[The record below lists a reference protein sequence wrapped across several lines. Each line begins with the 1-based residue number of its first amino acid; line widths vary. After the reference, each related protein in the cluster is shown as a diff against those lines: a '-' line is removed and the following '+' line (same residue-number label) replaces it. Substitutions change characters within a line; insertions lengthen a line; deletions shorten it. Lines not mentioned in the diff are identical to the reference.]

1 MDNFFDSRTFR
12 VYYEDVGKHKV
23 LTPKRERELLILY
36 KSCPKCHKR
45 LPHLVKRNNCPKCGA
60 PTPKRVVGKSLTC
73 TECNTRF
80 DGFVPPIY
88 CPACG
93 STRDM
98 SAREEL
104 IVTNLRFVVTTAKKL
119 SKSPEIIQKLISAG
133 NVGLLLALDKFDMA
147 RATRFLTYASWWIR
161 KEMLDELHTSGI
173 VHVPSHKQKAVKKNQ
188 KMGSYEC
195 VYCGV
200 RTDNPLRTMCHS
212 PENKTHDFI
221 HVNAEEITTMSCVV
235 PIEEAMNKPD
245 IEDTV
250 ENQTI
255 SNDNA
260 LLLRQVLNLM
270 PIRARDRFILLQYY
284 NIASDDR
291 KTEPKTLP
299 QLAATTGVTVERV
312 RQIKLAVLKNLR
324 RQLFEVNAQQDGMAG
339 SLLGSAQTGCGLGSV
354 QESFIIRRPPL

>member
-12 VYYEDVGKHKV
+12 TYYEDVGKHKV

-45 LPHLVKRNNCPKCGA
+45 LPHLVKRNNCPKCGS
-60 PTPKRVVGKSLTC
+60 PTPKRVIGKAITC

-80 DGFVPPIY
+80 DCFIPPVY
-88 CPACG
+88 CPLCG

-98 SAREEL
+98 VAREEL

-188 KMGSYEC
+188 KLGSYEC
-195 VYCGV
+195 VYCGA
-200 RTDNPLRTMCHS
+200 RTDNPLRTKCPSAKKRM
-212 PENKTHDFI
+212 HDFI
-221 HVNAEEITTMSCVV
+221 AVNAEEITTMSCVV
-235 PIEEAMNKPD
+235 PIEEAMNRPESD
-245 IEDTV
+245 DTIEDL
-250 ENQTI
+250 TI

-270 PIRARDRFILLQYY
+270 PIRVRDRFILLQYY
-284 NIASDDR
+284 NIAADDR
-291 KTEPKTLP
+291 KTDPKTLP

-312 RQIKLAVLKNLR
+312 RQIKVSVLKNLR
-324 RQLFEVNAQQDGMAG
+324 RQLFDMNEQG
-339 SLLGSAQTGCGLGSV
+339 GLS
-354 QESFIIRRPPL
+354 R